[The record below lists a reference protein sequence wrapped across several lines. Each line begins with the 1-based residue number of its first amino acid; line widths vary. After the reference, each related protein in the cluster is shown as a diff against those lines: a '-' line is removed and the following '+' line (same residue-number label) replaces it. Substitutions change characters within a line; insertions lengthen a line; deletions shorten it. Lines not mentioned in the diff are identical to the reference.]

1 MVSFSLQHAA
11 HKIRA
16 QAPLHSKKVNSA
28 VTELALSRVGHIY
41 IYMYIYHCSA
51 KKMMVKLNEIHTS
64 SHLIARFLNIIY
76 SYVEVLMRP
85 VVLIRFHTQAATFA
99 AAAELVWELN

>member
-28 VTELALSRVGHIY
+28 VTELALSRVGHI
-41 IYMYIYHCSA
+41 YIYHCSA